1 MSNET
6 KIDSADGLV
15 SWCKSV
21 GSEVKLQ
28 RKGAGIIM
36 DYLSENGKELLSSP
50 EGKLFFSDHAMSELT
65 TIDDVVDLVC
75 EWNYEKLSDTRDKKE
90 NPDNFIDFCNSS
102 SLEKQL
108 EEKQAILDRIFSQTV
123 YGRDAVAI
131 AHNLAMETMKSLK
144 LVPTY
149 DIPMVEEV
157 GVYRTVSEN
166 IISYP
171 SEERE
176 DIVKAAEESVLTVKE
191 DEAVKE
197 DVSSVIVATEPVKA
211 AEDKEVVQ
219 EKQEDREQG
228 RSR

>member
-15 SWCKSV
+15 SWCKNA

-36 DYLSENGKELLSSP
+36 DYLSENGKELSSS
-50 EGKLFFSDHAMSELT
+50 EGKLFFSDHARSEAT

-90 NPDNFIDFCNSS
+90 NPDDFIDFCNSS

-108 EEKQAILDRIFSQTV
+108 EEKQTILDRIFSQTV
-123 YGRDAVAI
+123 YGRDAAAI
-131 AHNLAMETMKSLK
+131 AHNLALETMKSLK
-144 LVPTY
+144 LVPIY
-149 DIPMVEEV
+149 DIPIVEEV
-157 GVYRTVSEN
+157 GVYRAVSEN
-166 IISYP
+166 TVSYP
-171 SEERE
+171 SGERE
-176 DIVKAAEESVLTVKE
+176 DIVKAAEEPVLMIKE

-197 DVSSVIVATEPVKA
+197 DISSVIVATEPVKA

>member
-36 DYLSENGKELLSSP
+36 DYLSENGKELSSSS
-50 EGKLFFSDHAMSELT
+50 EGKLFFSDHAMSEPT

-90 NPDNFIDFCNSS
+90 NPNDFIDFCNNS
-102 SLEKQL
+102 SLEEQL
-108 EEKQAILDRIFSQTV
+108 EEKQTILDRIFSQTV
-123 YGRDAVAI
+123 YGKDAVAI
-131 AHNLAMETMKSLK
+131 AHNLALETMKNLK
-144 LVPTY
+144 LVPIY
-149 DIPMVEEV
+149 DIPMAEEV

-166 IISYP
+166 TISYP
-171 SEERE
+171 SDERE
-176 DIVKAAEESVLTVKE
+176 DIVKVAEEPVLTVKE
-191 DEAVKE
+191 NEAAKE
-197 DVSSVIVATEPVKA
+197 DISSAIVTTEPVKA
-211 AEDKEVVQ
+211 AEDKEVIY
-219 EKQEDREQG
+219 EKQENRKQG

>member
-36 DYLSENGKELLSSP
+36 DYLSENGKELLSSTK
-50 EGKLFFSDHAMSELT
+50 GKLFFLEHAMSEPT

-108 EEKQAILDRIFSQTV
+108 EEKQTILDRIFSQTV

-144 LVPTY
+144 LVPIY

-176 DIVKAAEESVLTVKE
+176 DIVKVAEEPVLTVKE

-197 DVSSVIVATEPVKA
+197 DISSVIVETEPVKA